1 MRQKKVCFQPP
12 PSGGNWQMRTESNNH
27 SKSQSL
33 VYCRCTTHPRWPRT
47 KKPKTLKRIAWPL
60 THHCVVG
67 RGVVETPSPAL
78 VSPCNPAYLP
88 LVYRPVCGLSRRQP
102 FRELGEYGFNRPP
115 SNRESE
121 RYNRK
126 ECQTTSRAASPTPYS
141 RTIPSAD
148 SGPGVPN
155 YRRYPLC
162 TPARCHPNRDLF
174 TRNIE
179 RGLSPR
185 PAPYPGN

>member
-1 MRQKKVCFQPP
+1 MLGFIQRHPAFRNA
-12 PSGGNWQMRTESNNH
+12 G
-27 SKSQSL
+27 
-33 VYCRCTTHPRWPRT
+33 CR
-47 KKPKTLKRIAWPL
+47 PKTVYHEAKKGVFSTPAFRRKLA
-60 THHCVVG
+60 G

-88 LVYRPVCGLSRRQP
+88 LVYRPVWPSFRPCQP